1 MSGFTDLI
9 YFKNSPNL
17 DKIILL
23 IETKGRITQKD
34 IEPEDLLIDFVVE
47 DSNKNEYSFRIY
59 SGTDADFDEASIDEL
74 KLKLGFIPKVYYGF
88 MGWRNSKFEYEFVS
102 TLMQEVLNISDGFIE
117 QERNNNID

>member
-9 YFKNSPNL
+9 YFKDSPNL
-17 DKIILL
+17 DKMVLL
-23 IETKGRITQKD
+23 IETRGKIIQKD

-59 SGTDADFDEASIDEL
+59 SGTDCDFDEASIEEL
-74 KLKLGFIPKVYYGF
+74 KLKLGFVPKVYYGF
-88 MGWRNSKFEYEFVS
+88 MSWRNSKFEYDFIS

-117 QERNNNID
+117 QDARA